1 MLVGGCERGAT
12 AGARRIY
19 KYKDKYRDKYKD
31 KNKYKHKYR
40 DNLVGSCELGATS
53 GAEHE
58 RNGDVC
64 YIIVGLANCHA
75 AFPFFHN
82 DKYENQNE
90 QNKSALYDN

>member
-19 KYKDKYRDKYKD
+19 KYKDKYKD

-53 GAEHE
+53 GAEHG
-58 RNGDVC
+58 RNGDDC
-64 YIIVGLANCHA
+64 YISVSFLTIFANSHA
-75 AFPFFHN
+75 AC
-82 DKYENQNE
+82 
-90 QNKSALYDN
+90 